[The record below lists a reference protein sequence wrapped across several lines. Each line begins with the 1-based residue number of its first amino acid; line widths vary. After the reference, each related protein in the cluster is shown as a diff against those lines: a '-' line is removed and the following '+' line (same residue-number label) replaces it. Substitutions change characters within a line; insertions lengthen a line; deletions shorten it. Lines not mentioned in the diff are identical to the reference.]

1 MGKIIHRDLK
11 FQNIMIAKP
20 PIYEEGKLDIESVDL
35 KIVDFGIFGSIAGM
49 NMEKINCGSLK
60 YMAPELL
67 SGKSESSPKIDIW
80 SIGLMFHAMLIGWL
94 PFNKSNREDLEKQIK
109 TEELDY
115 KYVKKLKNS
124 TIKNDYRKA
133 LNYKLKSLS
142 ENAIDLLQK
151 MLHKDP

>member
-1 MGKIIHRDLK
+1 
-11 FQNIMIAKP
+11 MIAKP